1 MLDQSVTEKLA
12 QYVQDTYLVEF
23 GKDGIGH
30 STDLFGA
37 GVFDSMAMVNYTL
50 FIEEEFGVRVEPE
63 AVMDGSL
70 VSIQATAQ
78 YIHTRKA

>member
-1 MLDQSVTEKLA
+1 MQKHSVTDKLA

-23 GKDGIGH
+23 GKDGVEL

-50 FIEEEFGVRVEPE
+50 FIEEAFGVRVEPE
-63 AVMDGSL
+63 AIMDGSL
-70 VSIQATAQ
+70 VSIQSSAD
-78 YIHTRKA
+78 YIEARKA

>member
-1 MLDQSVTEKLA
+1 MQKHSVTDKLA

-23 GKDGIGH
+23 GKDGVEL

-63 AVMDGSL
+63 AIMDGSL
-70 VSIQATAQ
+70 VSIRSSAD
-78 YIHTRKA
+78 YIEARKA

>member
-1 MLDQSVTEKLA
+1 MQDHGVTEKLA
-12 QYVQDTYLVEF
+12 QYVQDTYLVQF
-23 GKDGIGH
+23 GKEGIEL

-63 AVMDGSL
+63 AIMDGSL

-78 YIHTRKA
+78 YIEARRA